1 MKKLATIFTLF
12 IGFISPIELSIIL
25 LMGAMGVDTL
35 VKLISLKIQSKRDGR
50 KYMEVFA
57 SKMLRKGYIL
67 KGSGYLLFALAVFP
81 LDFYMLTPFTKGFMQ
96 YLSIEYIVVT
106 KAIFTN
112 ILLIIFCIIE
122 LASIN
127 ENWFDISGNN
137 ILKSVKET
145 VVILRDAINGVI
157 EFIGGA
163 KNNV

>member
-1 MKKLATIFTLF
+1 MKKLATIFTLSL
-12 IGFISPIELSIIL
+12 GFISPIELSIIL
-25 LMGAMGVDTL
+25 LMGAMGVDTI

-50 KYMEVFA
+50 SYMDVFA

-67 KGSGYLLFALAVFP
+67 KGTGYLLFALAVFP
-81 LDFYMLTPFTKGFMQ
+81 LDFYMLTPFTRGFMQ

-137 ILKSVKET
+137 ILKSVKDT
-145 VVILRDAINGVI
+145 VVIIRDAINGVI